1 MLKVS
6 NEITEPSD
14 LFDENGD
21 LIQDG
26 WARKPILR
34 YNREKVR
41 AKWHRLKEWDNY
53 VVNHPDYNFSV
64 TIADVGYMGLVSFEV
79 MDYREQKVYAGG
91 LQKFFTKG
99 TWNLPTSSE
108 QGDIEFHHETFD
120 LYIKKLHD
128 TREISF
134 DFPSFE
140 EKGLKGKIVLYQDPS
155 KDSIVKV
162 NRYKKKKLFYYSDKV
177 LWMPVEGAVYFGDKS
192 YKFSPENCYCRLDWG
207 RGVWPYKINWYW
219 GGASGRT
226 ADGHEI
232 WFSHGH
238 SYQDPALHDK
248 NMVGYDGRGHKLGP
262 IKFYVPKNPMDAWQ
276 FTSEDGRFE
285 MTLKPVFH
293 HPSGMN
299 FVIFS
304 SKSIIAYGYYSGYV
318 ILDDGTKI
326 QVDNLLGHA
335 EAIKWR
341 W

>member
-1 MLKVS
+1 MSK
-6 NEITEPSD
+6 EITKPSD
-14 LFDENGD
+14 LFDENGI
-21 LIQDG
+21 LIQEG
-26 WARKPILR
+26 WARKPILH
-34 YNREKVR
+34 YNRENVR

-53 VVNHPDYNFSV
+53 VINHPDYNFSV
-64 TIADVGYMGLVSFEV
+64 TIADVGYMGLVTFEV
-79 MDYREQKVYAGG
+79 MDYKEQKVYAGG

-99 TWNLPTSSE
+99 MWNLPTSSE
-108 QGDIEFHHETFD
+108 HGDIEFHHETFD
-120 LYIKKLHD
+120 LSIKKLPD
-128 TREISF
+128 KREIFF

-140 EKGLKGKIVLYQDPS
+140 EKGLKGKITLYQDPN

-177 LWMPVEGAVYFGDKS
+177 LWMPAEGTVFLGDKP
-192 YKFSPENCYCRLDWG
+192 YKFTPENCYGRLDWG

-219 GGASGRT
+219 GGASGKT
-226 ADGHEI
+226 PDGHEI

-238 SYQDPALHDK
+238 SYEDPALHDK

-262 IKFYVPKNPMDAWQ
+262 IRFRVPENPMDPWK
-276 FTSEDGRFE
+276 FTSEDDRFE
-285 MTLKPVFH
+285 MTLKPIFH
-293 HPSGMN
+293 HSSGMN

-304 SKSIIAYGYYSGYV
+304 SKSIIAYGYYTGYV

-326 QVDNLLGHA
+326 QVENLLGHA

>member
-1 MLKVS
+1 MSK
-6 NEITEPSD
+6 EITEPSD
-14 LFDENGD
+14 LFDDNGV

-26 WARKPILR
+26 WARKPIVR

-53 VVNHPDYNFSV
+53 VINHPDYNFSV
-64 TIADVGYMGLVSFEV
+64 TIADVGYMGLVTFEV
-79 MDYREQKVYAGG
+79 MDYKEEKVYAGG

-108 QGDIEFHHETFD
+108 QGDIEFHNEMFD
-120 LYIKKLHD
+120 LTIKKLSD
-128 TREISF
+128 KREIIF
-134 DFPSFE
+134 DFPTFS
-140 EKGLKGKIVLYQDPS
+140 EKGLKGNLILYQDPS

-177 LWMPVEGAVYFGDKS
+177 LWMPVEGNVIFGDKP
-192 YKFSPENCYCRLDWG
+192 YKFTPENCYCRLDWG
-207 RGVWPYKINWYW
+207 RGVWPYKSNWYW

-238 SYQDPALHDK
+238 SYEDPALHDK

-262 IKFYVPKNPMDAWQ
+262 ITFHVPEDPMDPWQ

-285 MTLKPVFH
+285 MTLKPIFH
-293 HPSGMN
+293 HQSGMN
-299 FVIFS
+299 FVIFN
-304 SKSIIAYGYYSGYV
+304 SKSVIAYGYYSGYV
-318 ILDDGTKI
+318 ILDDGTKV
-326 QVDNLLGHA
+326 QVEKVLGHA